1 MNEYLTKSK
10 FTLCLDCPTKL
21 YYATNEGYK
30 STLEDNDF
38 LEALAKGGIQVGELA
53 KLYYSGGTDIETLD
67 KDEALRQTNE
77 LLEQDNAIIYEAAV
91 MHEQCFIR
99 VDILVKEGNTLKLIE
114 VKSKSWKPGESF
126 YPKTKNTISPKWQ
139 KYLYDVAFQYRV
151 MQKAFPDHDIEP
163 YLMMI
168 DKSVQAS
175 VDGLHQNFKVVE
187 ENGRYKVKVKPGIT
201 AQDLGEQIL
210 TPVPVMNEVKQILEG
225 YGREPQS
232 KPEATGFD
240 TWIETLSYLVQKNEK
255 YPVEIGAKCKNCE
268 FRVNR
273 NELADNEKSGFEE
286 CWREALGWKDE
297 DFEKPHV
304 FDIWDERKTQ
314 DMIEKGIYFMDELI
328 PDNLPD
334 SPENL
339 YDLSEWSRTQRQ
351 TVQIMK
357 STRKHSFEKAALS
370 GLFNEMNNWKYPLHF
385 IDFEAVMA
393 AIPFHKDLYPYN
405 LVPFQFSCHTIYED
419 GKLEHR
425 YDWIEERP
433 GLLPSIEFARQLKK
447 CLEGDEG
454 TVFRYHYYENT
465 VLKHIV
471 TLLKNTQLDNA
482 NELIEFL
489 QTLIQGGYREMIDQ
503 HLLTKKYYYS
513 PHMKGSISIKDVLP
527 AVLTESERLKD
538 IYSKPYKGLYLKD
551 KIFYREDPET
561 GNAISP
567 YKLLDPVG
575 HGMPDYEEAEKYI
588 DEETIS
594 DGGVAMMAWS
604 RIQFDDVPEHE
615 RQAVLKSLYEYCE
628 LDTLA
633 MVMIHQ
639 HWEELK
645 NKNRP

>member
-53 KLYYSGGTDIETLD
+53 KLYYPGGTDIETLD
-67 KDEALRQTNE
+67 KDESLRQTNE
-77 LLEQDNAIIYEAAV
+77 LLKQDNAIIYEAAV

-99 VDILVKEGNTLKLIE
+99 VDILVKEGITLKLIE

-151 MQKAFPDHDIEP
+151 MQKAFPDHHIEP
-163 YLMMI
+163 CLMMI

-175 VDGLHQNFKVVE
+175 VDGLHQKFKVVE
-187 ENGRYKVKVKPGIT
+187 ENGRYKVKIKPGVT
-201 AQDLGEQIL
+201 TKDLGNQILTAVPVIDQVEQIL
-210 TPVPVMNEVKQILEG
+210 AG

-232 KPEATGFD
+232 KPEASGFD
-240 TWIETLSYLVQKNEK
+240 NWIETLTDLIQKNEK

-273 NELADNEKSGFEE
+273 DELADNEKSGFEE
-286 CWREALGWKDE
+286 CWGEALGWKDE
-297 DFEKPHV
+297 DFERPHI
-304 FDIWDERKTQ
+304 FDIWYGSTKKYTEDE
-314 DMIEKGIYFMDELI
+314 IYFMDDLV
-328 PDNLPD
+328 PDNLPAHPD
-334 SPENL
+334 NL
-339 YDLSEWSRTQRQ
+339 YTQSEWDRKNRQ

-357 STRKHSFEKAALS
+357 TTGNHSADLAVLDTLFE
-370 GLFNEMNNWKYPLHF
+370 EMDSWTYPLHF

-393 AIPFHKDLYPYN
+393 AIPFHKGLYPYK
-405 LVPFQFSCHTIYED
+405 LVPFQFSCHTIHED
-419 GKLEHR
+419 GRLEHR

-433 GLLPSIEFARQLKK
+433 GVLPSIGFARELKK

-454 TVFRYHYYENT
+454 TVFRYHNFENT
-465 VLKHIV
+465 VLKNIV
-471 TLLKNTQLDNA
+471 ELLENIQPEDA
-482 NELIEFL
+482 DELIDFL
-489 QTLIQGGYREMIDQ
+489 RTLIRGGSREMVDQ
-503 HLLTKKYYYS
+503 YKLTEKYYYS
-513 PHMKGSISIKDVLP
+513 SHMGGSISIKNVLP

-538 IYSKPYKGLYLKD
+538 IYSKPYNGLYLKN

-575 HGMPDYEEAEKYI
+575 HGMPDYEEAERYI

-645 NKNRP
+645 QE